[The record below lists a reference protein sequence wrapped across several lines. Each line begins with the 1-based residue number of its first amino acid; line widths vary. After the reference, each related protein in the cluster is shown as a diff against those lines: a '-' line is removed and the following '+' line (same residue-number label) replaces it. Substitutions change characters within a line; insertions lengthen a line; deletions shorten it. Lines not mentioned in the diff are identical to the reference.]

1 MYFLDHKNHIPLYIQ
16 LYQQI
21 AAQIL
26 CGKLPPG
33 RKMPSSRKLAQ
44 DLCVGRNTVG
54 AAYDQLYSEGFLICK
69 PRSGF
74 YVEDLKITGLQDL
87 SAQNPPIITEEK
99 IQPERMDYDFTYGKL
114 SPKLFPFLQWQRVT
128 NECLRN
134 AQEEMVNY
142 GSHLGELG
150 LRQEIVKYLQEYRN
164 IQCTADQVVIAPGTQ
179 HCLSLI
185 GQLLKNWTSTIA
197 IEDPGFGAAYSTFA
211 NQTFHIQPIPLDHH
225 GLKVKTLYS
234 SPAKAVYITP
244 SHQFPTGCIMS
255 ITRRLRLIEWAKEQ
269 AAYIIEDDYSSHLRY
284 DVRPIQPLQAL
295 APERVIYISSFSKI
309 LSPALRLAYMVLP
322 EKLAQEFHQLMKN
335 IPSAVPF
342 LVQKPLELFLKQGH
356 WGSHLRK
363 STQHLKK
370 KHDLL
375 VQTLQQEFGDRLTIL
390 GKNAGL
396 HLLVQ
401 INWSMTT
408 AELIVRAQQVGIKI
422 HPTNQLWLQSTSDPY
437 ARILLGFGYIQL
449 ADIPI
454 AIRRLRTAWLTD

>member
-1 MYFLDHKNHIPLYIQ
+1 MYFLDNKNHIPLYMQ

-21 AAQIL
+21 TAQIL
-26 CGKLPPG
+26 SGQLPSG
-33 RKMPSSRKLAQ
+33 SKMPSSRKLAQ

-54 AAYDQLYSEGFLICK
+54 AAYDQLYSEGFLIGK

-74 YVEDLKITGLQDL
+74 YVEDLKLTGLQSIVNQD
-87 SAQNPPIITEEK
+87 PPMIREERIEPK
-99 IQPERMDYDFTYGKL
+99 KLDYDFTYGKL
-114 SPKLFPFLQWQRVT
+114 SPKLFPLLQWQRVT
-128 NECLRN
+128 NECLRT

-150 LRQEIVKYLQEYRN
+150 LRLEIVKYLQEYRN
-164 IQCTADQVVIAPGTQ
+164 IQCTTHQVVIAPGTQ

-211 NQTFHIQPIPLDHH
+211 GQNFHIQPIPLDHH
-225 GLKVKTLYS
+225 GLKVKTLHS

-255 ITRRLRLIEWAKEQ
+255 ITRRLHLIEWATKA

-295 APERVIYISSFSKI
+295 APDRVIYISSFSKI
-309 LSPALRLAYMVLP
+309 LSPALRIAYMVLP

-335 IPSAVPF
+335 IPSSVPF
-342 LVQKPLELFLKQGH
+342 LVQKPLELFLQQGH

-375 VQTLQQEFGDRLTIL
+375 LQTLQQEFGDTLSIS
-390 GKNAGL
+390 GQNAGL
-396 HLLVQ
+396 HLLLQ
-401 INWSMTT
+401 LKCSLTT
-408 AELIVRAQQVGIKI
+408 EELIARAHNVGVKI
-422 HPTNQLWLQSTSDPY
+422 HPTNQLWMQSARDPY
-437 ARILLGFGYIQL
+437 GTILLGFGYIQL

-454 AIRRLRTAWLTD
+454 AIRRLRKAWLDC